1 MIRSSVDL
9 PRPLG
14 PMIATRSPRR
24 TSSDRSVST
33 RFSPYDLLTP
43 ASSSTSRPLGR
54 SGTTLNCGV
63 RRELSASS
71 ATSIFSI
78 CLRRL
83 CACVALVFLAPKR
96 STQARLRAISSS
108 ARATEVSARAR
119 VASFSTTAFE

>member
-1 MIRSSVDL
+1 MRSSVDL
-9 PRPLG
+9 PSPFG

-24 TSSDRSVST
+24 TVSDTSVST
-33 RFSPYDLLTP
+33 RLSPYDFDTP
-43 ASSSTSRPLGR
+43 SRSSTSRPLGR
-54 SGTTLNCGV
+54 SGVTRNCGV

-83 CACVALVFLAPKR
+83 CACVALVFLAPNR

-108 ARATEVSARAR
+108 ARATLVSARSRA
-119 VASFSTTAFE
+119 AAFSTMACE